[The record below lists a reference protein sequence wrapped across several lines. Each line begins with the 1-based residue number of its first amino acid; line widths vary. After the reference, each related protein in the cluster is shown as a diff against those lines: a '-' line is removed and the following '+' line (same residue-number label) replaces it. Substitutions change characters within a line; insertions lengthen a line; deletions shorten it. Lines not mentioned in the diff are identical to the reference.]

1 MRVSRRRAWRG
12 RSHAGATPAAR
23 SARCGAAFALAALG
37 ALAGCS
43 EQGVVRVLDG
53 RMVEGR
59 FIDEHAYALYAV
71 AAEAE
76 ARGDHALA
84 LRAYEA
90 AAEQDP
96 ESPEIWTRVGAVRC
110 MPEASGRVAR
120 AEAEEAFERAEARD
134 QEYEPLWRER
144 ARCALAAGHAEEAR
158 AFAARAEALDPN
170 RDETVVLH
178 ALALEKSGR
187 PQAARRALVALTLRH
202 ERSVPAWRA
211 LAELARRSG
220 DADLAESASST
231 LARLTRGT
239 ALDPRPAPPGALAE
253 IDAALLR
260 GDLPAA
266 RRRATVARLAAAEL
280 ALRAAALGRVEPARA
295 QAELVLG
302 ADPADPAARIALA
315 VAADLAADEA
325 TVVRV
330 LRELPPAR
338 DASLVSASPL
348 ARLLYAELLQRRVGA
363 EAARAFLG
371 AEPLET
377 TGGDGLIQ
385 RVDRRLQ
392 ARLGSPPA
400 VH

>member
-1 MRVSRRRAWRG
+1 MRVRSALHARR
-12 RSHAGATPAAR
+12 SDAGAASSVRASR
-23 SARCGAAFALAALG
+23 AGALILAALAAV
-37 ALAGCS
+37 AGCA
-43 EQGVVRVLDG
+43 EPGVVRVLDG
-53 RMVEGR
+53 REVEGR
-59 FIDEHAYALYAV
+59 FIDERAYALYAV
-71 AAEAE
+71 ASEAE
-76 ARGDHALA
+76 ARGDRALA

-90 AAEQDP
+90 AAEEDP

-110 MPEASGRVAR
+110 SPDADGRVAR
-120 AEAEEAFERAEARD
+120 GPAEEAFDRAQSRD
-134 QEYEPLWRER
+134 EEYEPLWRER

-158 AFAARAEALDPN
+158 VAAARAEALDPN

-178 ALALEKSGR
+178 AQALEKSGR
-187 PQAARRALVALTLRH
+187 PDAARRALVALTLRH

-211 LAELARRSG
+211 LADLARRTG
-220 DADLAESASST
+220 DADLAESASRT

-239 ALDPRPAPPGALAE
+239 TPDPRPAPPGALAE
-253 IDAALLR
+253 VDAALLR
-260 GDLPAA
+260 GDLAAA
-266 RRRATVARLAAAEL
+266 RRRGTVARLPAAEL
-280 ALRAAALGRVEPARA
+280 ALRAAALGRVEAARA

-302 ADPADPAARIALA
+302 ADPGDAAARIALA

-330 LRELPPAR
+330 LRELPSAR
-338 DASLVSASPL
+338 DASLVAASPL

-371 AEPLET
+371 GARPEPA
-377 TGGDGLIQ
+377 GGDGLIQ

-392 ARLGSPPA
+392 ARLGTPPA